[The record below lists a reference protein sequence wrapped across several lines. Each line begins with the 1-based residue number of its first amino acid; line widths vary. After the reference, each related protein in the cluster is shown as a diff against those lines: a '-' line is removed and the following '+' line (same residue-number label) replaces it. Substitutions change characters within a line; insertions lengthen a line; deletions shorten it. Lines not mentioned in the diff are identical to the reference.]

1 MGYHVVLARQ
11 ADRDL
16 ETIVSFLAQKNSA
29 AVEWLGH
36 ALLGSALSLREFPRR
51 GIAVRGRQGY
61 RRIVHRPWFLIF
73 FRVDETRQLVEVAR
87 IWDARQDPAL
97 LTLD

>member
-1 MGYHVVLARQ
+1 MGYHVVLAQQ

-16 ETIVSFLAQKNSA
+16 SGIVSFLAQKNAKA
-29 AVEWLGH
+29 AERLGH
-36 ALLGSALSLREFPRR
+36 ALLDSALSLREFPRR
-51 GIAVRGRQGY
+51 GIAVKDRRGY

-73 FRVDETRQLVEVAR
+73 FRVDEARQLVEVAR

-97 LTLD
+97 LKLD